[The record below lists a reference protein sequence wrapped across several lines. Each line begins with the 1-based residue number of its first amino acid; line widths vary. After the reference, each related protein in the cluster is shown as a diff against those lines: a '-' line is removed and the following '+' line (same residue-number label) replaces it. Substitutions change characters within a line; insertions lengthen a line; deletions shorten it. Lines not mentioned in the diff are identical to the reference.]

1 MTVFA
6 VSHVMKNFAHTH
18 NEALQVQN
26 PALALTHGK
35 WDRIIII
42 FQPGLHKAAWQ
53 NTKGPLLIPDHC
65 LLLSA
70 TVYLA
75 LQQSTTVCGH
85 VFLGSLFEVAPDT
98 DFI

>member
-1 MTVFA
+1 MKCTPMTVFA
-6 VSHVMKNFAHTH
+6 VSKVMKNFAHTH

-42 FQPGLHKAAWQ
+42 FQPGLQ
-53 NTKGPLLIPDHC
+53 
-65 LLLSA
+65 
-70 TVYLA
+70 

-85 VFLGSLFEVAPDT
+85 VFLGSLFKAAPDT

>member
-1 MTVFA
+1 MGNGA
-6 VSHVMKNFAHTH
+6 GSSSSSNQVSS
-18 NEALQVQN
+18 
-26 PALALTHGK
+26 
-35 WDRIIII
+35 
-42 FQPGLHKAAWQ
+42 KAAWQ